1 METSIDGS
9 GDLLAEESID
19 SQQMNLKATAF
30 VPSSSNE
37 NTPSAGSFNNT
48 SFEGSTSLAKNYNT
62 QQHDK
67 GDNGLF
73 NQDMI
78 VDNMMMK
85 DLQGVN
91 KMLTMNGQPASRRK
105 RHYRKNKHKF
115 QQEQFQQIMMPFDT
129 SLLHKNQPGSPN
141 KAGKQK
147 QQNKPDS
154 QAYQSQSQPQVG
166 FGQIQEAN
174 KEQQLSA
181 G

>member
-115 QQEQFQQIMMPFDT
+115 
-129 SLLHKNQPGSPN
+129 
-141 KAGKQK
+141 
-147 QQNKPDS
+147 
-154 QAYQSQSQPQVG
+154 
-166 FGQIQEAN
+166 
-174 KEQQLSA
+174 
-181 G
+181 